1 LDFIAFT
8 KSILEHLNNAT
19 SDGQPRRD
27 RLTWCLDEVIE
38 ALRNSLWVHL
48 GVTLPAS
55 HVSGA
60 RLAPLKHL
68 PVRTLVKLIEITQ
81 ETRGNV
87 GRFIA
92 PAALLE
98 AWTANFVRLARL

>member
-1 LDFIAFT
+1 M
-8 KSILEHLNNAT
+8 
-19 SDGQPRRD
+19 QM
-27 RLTWCLDEVIE
+27 
-38 ALRNSLWVHL
+38 
-48 GVTLPAS
+48 GVTAPGS
-55 HVSGA
+55 SDPSSVF
-60 RLAPLKHL
+60 APLKNL
-68 PVRTLVKLIEITQ
+68 PVRTLVKLIELTH